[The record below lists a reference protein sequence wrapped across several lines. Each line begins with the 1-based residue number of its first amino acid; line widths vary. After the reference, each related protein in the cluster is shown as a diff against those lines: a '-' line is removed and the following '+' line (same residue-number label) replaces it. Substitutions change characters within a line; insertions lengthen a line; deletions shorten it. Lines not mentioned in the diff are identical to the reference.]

1 MSLSQRNGTS
11 LGEKRHFF
19 TMGLEFAPNY
29 SLVCTKLQCN
39 EGFTSPLFGPKKTG
53 GKSKQGWEAGLIK
66 VETGANKSGGKTKW
80 GYTYKWRGT
89 FSFSVVLVQWCKQH
103 YTKIICW
110 ISTRCNTFLRFSV
123 VWCHLSIF
131 FRENNC
137 NIKDAARFSHGA
149 V

>member
-1 MSLSQRNGTS
+1 VRYFSVVLRFSGEAHYTTWSENGTS

-66 VETGANKSGGKTKW
+66 VETGANKSGSNSG
-80 GYTYKWRGT
+80 
-89 FSFSVVLVQWCKQH
+89 
-103 YTKIICW
+103 
-110 ISTRCNTFLRFSV
+110 
-123 VWCHLSIF
+123 
-131 FRENNC
+131 
-137 NIKDAARFSHGA
+137 
-149 V
+149 